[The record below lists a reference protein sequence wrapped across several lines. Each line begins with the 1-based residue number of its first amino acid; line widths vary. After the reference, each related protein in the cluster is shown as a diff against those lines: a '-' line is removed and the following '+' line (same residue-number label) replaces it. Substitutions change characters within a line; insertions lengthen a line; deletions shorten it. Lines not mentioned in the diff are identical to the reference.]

1 MISNGI
7 GLDRAEERAGRCT
20 VERVSKRGRVLSF
33 GSAAALVIAGGLCAA
48 FVGGVTGEVLTVVLI
63 AAGLG
68 GALLLIFLE
77 IGFDEE
83 RDLARDAQ
91 RRSTPKRTVLGR
103 KASSPRSRWPRR
115 PG

>member
-1 MISNGI
+1 
-7 GLDRAEERAGRCT
+7 
-20 VERVSKRGRVLSF
+20 VSKRGRVLSF
-33 GSAAALVIAGGLCAA
+33 GFAAALVVAGGLCAA

-83 RDLARDAQ
+83 RELARDEE
-91 RRSTPKRTVLGR
+91 RRSTPTRPVLGR
-103 KASSPRSRWPRR
+103 KASSQRSRWPRR

>member
-1 MISNGI
+1 LQSGSVDHSPMS
-7 GLDRAEERAGRCT
+7 AARCT
-20 VERVSKRGRVLSF
+20 VEGVSKRARVLSF
-33 GSAAALVIAGGLCAA
+33 GFAAALVVAGGLCAA
-48 FVGGVTGEVLTVVLI
+48 FVGGVTGEVLTIVLI

-83 RDLARDAQ
+83 RELARDEE
-91 RRSTPKRTVLGR
+91 RRGAGKRPAPGR
-103 KASSPRSRWPRR
+103 KASSQHPRWPRR

>member
-1 MISNGI
+1 M
-7 GLDRAEERAGRCT
+7 
-20 VERVSKRGRVLSF
+20 SKRGRVLSF
-33 GSAAALVIAGGLCAA
+33 GFAAALVIAGGLCAG
-48 FVGGVTGEVLTVVLI
+48 FVSGVTGEVLTIVLI

-83 RDLARDAQ
+83 RELAREEQ
-91 RRSTPKRTVLGR
+91 RRSTPERPVLGR
-103 KASSPRSRWPRR
+103 RASPQRSRWPRR